1 MLRQNQSRNR
11 PLAGT
16 AKGVAA
22 IEHALWAAL
31 LPLRPFDVVA
41 AAENAVGHGTLREKE
56 TAMPL
61 RRTPFHALASA
72 MGAQM
77 GPVGGE
83 FLNVHSYGD
92 VAGEHLNTR
101 ANVGLQDLSTMGKID
116 IKGPDAEA
124 LVNHL
129 IVNDAARMAPGQARY
144 ASVCAPDGGIMD
156 DLTVFRLGS
165 EHFLIVTGSR
175 NRLKIRDWTM
185 AHSAGRRAY
194 VTDITAAIAF
204 PTIQGPKSRALL
216 QSLIEDVDLAKLK
229 RWTFTHGHIEGTRV
243 MISRTG
249 VTGEL
254 GFELFVPA
262 DEAASVWNALFRVG
276 GIHGLRPY
284 GVAAMFT
291 LGLEKLYPAHGID
304 MDESLTPFHVGTD
317 AFIKFDKGDFIGR
330 EALLRAR
337 DTGVNT
343 AWVGLKLAVN
353 SPAPAL
359 TPVLFQGRQIGSIT
373 YSDHGYSVGAVL
385 ATAHVQKEFSAEGTE
400 VSVLGQPATVVRKAF
415 FDPEGVR
422 LKS

>member
-1 MLRQNQSRNR
+1 MS
-11 PLAGT
+11 
-16 AKGVAA
+16 
-22 IEHALWAAL
+22 
-31 LPLRPFDVVA
+31 
-41 AAENAVGHGTLREKE
+41 
-56 TAMPL
+56 L

-77 GPVGGE
+77 GPVGGG

-92 VAGEHLNTR
+92 VASEHLNTR
-101 ANVGLQDLSTMGKID
+101 AHVGVQDLSTMGKID

-144 ASVCAPDGGIMD
+144 ASVCAPDGGVMD

-165 EHFLIVTGSR
+165 EHFLIVSGSR
-175 NRLKIRDWTM
+175 NRLKIRDWAM
-185 AHSAGRRAY
+185 QHAVGRRAY
-194 VTDITAAIAF
+194 VTDITAAVAF
-204 PTIQGPKSRALL
+204 PTIQGPNSRALL
-216 QSLIEDVDLAKLK
+216 QGLIQDADLATLK
-229 RWTFTHGHIEGTRV
+229 RWTFTHGHLDGTRV

-254 GFELFVPA
+254 GFELFVPS
-262 DEAASVWNALFRVG
+262 DEAAGVWNALLHAG
-276 GIHGLRPY
+276 GAHGLRPY
-284 GVAAMFT
+284 GVKAMFT

-337 DTGVNT
+337 DKGVKT
-343 AWVGLKLAVN
+343 AWVGLKLTGD
-353 SPAPAL
+353 SPAPDL
-359 TPVLFQGRQIGSIT
+359 TPVMIQDQQIGHIT

-385 ATAHVQKEFSAEGTE
+385 ASAHIQKEFAAEGTE
-400 VSVLGQPATVVRKAF
+400 VSVLGQPATVTRKAF
-415 FDPEGVR
+415 FDPDGLR
-422 LKS
+422 LKA

>member
-1 MLRQNQSRNR
+1 
-11 PLAGT
+11 
-16 AKGVAA
+16 
-22 IEHALWAAL
+22 
-31 LPLRPFDVVA
+31 
-41 AAENAVGHGTLREKE
+41 
-56 TAMPL
+56 MPL

-77 GPVGGE
+77 GPVGGG

-101 ANVGLQDLSTMGKID
+101 ARVGVQDLSTMGKID
-116 IKGPDAEA
+116 VKGPDAEA
-124 LVNHL
+124 FVNYL

-156 DLTVFRLGS
+156 DLTVFRLGP

-175 NRLKIRDWTM
+175 NRLKIRDWAMLHAT
-185 AHSAGRRAY
+185 GRRAY
-194 VTDITAAIAF
+194 VTDITAALAF
-204 PTIQGPKSRALL
+204 PTIQGPNARALL
-216 QSLIEDVDLAKLK
+216 QSLIEDADLTALK
-229 RWTFTHGHIEGTRV
+229 RWTFTQGHLDGTRV

-254 GFELFVPA
+254 GYELFVPA
-262 DEAASVWNALFRVG
+262 DEAAGVWNALFRARG
-276 GIHGLRPY
+276 AFGLRPY
-284 GVAAMFT
+284 GVNAMFT

-330 EALLRAR
+330 EALLKTR
-337 DTGVNT
+337 DSGVQT
-343 AWVGLKLAVN
+343 AWVGLKLTNEGPVPAV
-353 SPAPAL
+353 
-359 TPVLFQGRQIGSIT
+359 TPVMAQGRQIGHIT

-385 ATAHVQKEFSAEGTE
+385 ATAHIAASFANQGTE
-400 VSVLGQPATVVRKAF
+400 VSVLGRPATVARKAF
-415 FDPEGVR
+415 FDPDGLR